1 MIALTP
7 GKFLTRDTGLFWNR
21 RHWIVRIGAE
31 GLYLKA
37 VRGRW
42 SGALFLPW
50 AAAVSVAAKMRAVEL
65 KRDRA
70 ERRKARRAA

>member
-1 MIALTP
+1 MIALKA
-7 GKFLTRDTGLFWNR
+7 GKFITRDTGFFWNR
-21 RHWIVRIGAE
+21 RQWVVRVGAE

-37 VRGRW
+37 VRSRW

-50 AAAVSVAAKMRAVEL
+50 AAAVSVAAKMRAAEL
-65 KRDRA
+65 KRERA